1 MLQVW
6 ELDPETNRKVL
17 MIDADPMM
25 LVNDPKLTQLI
36 ETIST
41 RAGGQGL
48 VGKGK
53 NFTKDILE
61 FLGVVVVKLCEVL
74 IEILL

>member
-1 MLQVW
+1 
-6 ELDPETNRKVL
+6 

-25 LVNDPKLTQLI
+25 LINDPKLTKLI
-36 ETIST
+36 ETLSGS
-41 RAGGQGL
+41 AGGQGL
-48 VGKGK
+48 AGKGK
-53 NFTKDILE
+53 NATKDIIE